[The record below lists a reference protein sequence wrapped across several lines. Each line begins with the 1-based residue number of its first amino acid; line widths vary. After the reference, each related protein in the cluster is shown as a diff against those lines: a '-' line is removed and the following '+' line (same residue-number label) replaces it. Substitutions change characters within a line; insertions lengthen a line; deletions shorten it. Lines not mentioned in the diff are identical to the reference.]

1 MGKVTGHILLAGY
14 AKLPNNTTA
23 QKMFDQMVVVAD
35 VDFESGIILDVDCTM
50 ATDLGKRFVLT
61 IMKGYCLQ
69 NGVEAL
75 IDEITLK
82 YYGHLKRAL
91 LTAIR
96 EIGRQY
102 SELKKENDEIS
113 SPV

>member
-1 MGKVTGHILLAGY
+1 MGKISGHILLAGY
-14 AKLPNNTTA
+14 AKLPTNTTA

-69 NGVEAL
+69 NGSEKL
-75 IDEITLK
+75 LEEINLK
-82 YYGHLKRAL
+82 YYGHLKKAL

-102 SELKKENDEIS
+102 SELKKENNE
-113 SPV
+113 